1 MTDALVSKLRKVLG
15 YDATTGRFTRLVRC
29 SNAKPGA
36 EAGCLDGQGYRVIN
50 FDGRQYSA
58 HRLAWLHVYGVWPA
72 GQIDHIN
79 GDKADNRITNLR
91 DVSEATNHQNIR
103 RPHRDNKS
111 GFLGVVKVGNR
122 FSSFIHTNGRQTHLG
137 SHATAE
143 AAHEAYITAKRQ
155 LHTGNTL

>member
-1 MTDALVSKLRKVLG
+1 VLG
-15 YDATTGRFTRLVRC
+15 YDAHTGRFTRLVRC
-29 SNAKPGA
+29 GSSQPGS
-36 EAGCLDGQGYRVIN
+36 EAGCLGRQGYWVIG

-58 HRLAWLHVYGVWPA
+58 HRLAWLHVYGAWPA

-91 DVSEATNHQNIR
+91 DISETSNHQNIR
-103 RPHRDNKS
+103 RPHRDNKA
-111 GFLGVVKVGNR
+111 GFLGVRKLGNR
-122 FSSFIHTNGRQTHLG
+122 FTSCIHANGRLIHLG
-137 SHATAE
+137 AHATAE